1 MAMSTTRS
9 GRPRSFDERDVIER
23 ALNVFWKH
31 GSSDT
36 TTRVLERELGI
47 TQSSIYN
54 AFGSKQGLL
63 DRALDRYLQQIDE
76 EVVAPLDRPGA
87 AGPELFD
94 FVDRLMR
101 WIGEPD
107 RPGCLLLNML
117 GERSTKNP
125 ELVARSQAYR
135 DRLRVAFAGALEP
148 YGVDDAHMRA
158 EVLLASVLGIN
169 ISAYGGADAKEREAL
184 ANGLRS
190 QLAAWTAATT

>member
-63 DRALDRYLQQIDE
+63 DE

-190 QLAAWTAATT
+190 ELAAWTAATT